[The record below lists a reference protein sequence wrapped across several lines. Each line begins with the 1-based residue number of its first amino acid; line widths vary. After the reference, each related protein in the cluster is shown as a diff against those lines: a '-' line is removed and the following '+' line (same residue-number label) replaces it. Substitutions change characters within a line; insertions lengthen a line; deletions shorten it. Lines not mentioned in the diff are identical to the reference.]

1 MGVDHNDNV
10 WYTSFYTDVTGK
22 LDPKTGKFIEYPS
35 PYAER
40 STRDLNEDSKG
51 RIWFGAENIFRA
63 GYFRLRT
70 ASEMAA
76 VQNIK

>member
-1 MGVDHNDNV
+1 MGVDHDDNV

-22 LDPKTGKFIEYPS
+22 LDPKTGKFTEYPS
-35 PYAER
+35 PYGER

-51 RIWFGAENIFRA
+51 RIWYGAESLFRV
-63 GYFRLRT
+63 GYFRPRT

-76 VQNIK
+76 VQDIK